1 MAKLHVTTSIN
12 GEPAEFL
19 CEPEN
24 NLLVALRD
32 IVGLTGS
39 KEGCTTG
46 DCGACSVLVNGRLV
60 PSCLVL
66 AAEVEGRTVTTIEG
80 LGNGEALHPLQ
91 QKFLEHAALQC
102 GICTPGFIV
111 AAKALLDANPN
122 PTESETRYWLAGNLC
137 RCTGYDKIVRAV
149 LDAAAEMREATA

>member
-1 MAKLHVTTSIN
+1 MPKLHVTTCIN

-46 DCGACSVLVNGRLV
+46 DCGSRS
-60 PSCLVL
+60 P
-66 AAEVEGRTVTTIEG
+66 G
-80 LGNGEALHPLQ
+80 LPA
-91 QKFLEHAALQC
+91 
-102 GICTPGFIV
+102 
-111 AAKALLDANPN
+111 
-122 PTESETRYWLAGNLC
+122 
-137 RCTGYDKIVRAV
+137 RA
-149 LDAAAEMREATA
+149 MT

>member
-12 GEPAEFL
+12 GEPTEFL

-46 DCGACSVLVNGRLV
+46 DCGACSVLLDDRLV

-66 AAEVEGRTVTTIEG
+66 AAEVEGRMVTTIEG

-111 AAKALLDANPN
+111 AAKALLDANPS
-122 PTESETRYWLAGNLC
+122 PTERETRYWLAGNLC

-149 LDAAAEMREATA
+149 LAAATEIRGATA